1 MESYWLVHREIEMG
15 NTSNKKIE
23 EILKTE
29 AILRITP
36 EAESMHYCTNRS
48 RASKFMGVTT
58 SMLNNAMLKKNPMIV
73 RRVRGVKIF
82 YLESLK

>member
-1 MESYWLVHREIEMG
+1 MESYWLVRREIEMG

-29 AILRITP
+29 AMLRITP
-36 EAESMHYCTNRS
+36 EAESTYYCTNRS
-48 RASKFMGVTT
+48 RVSKFIGVTT
-58 SMLNNAMLKKNPMIV
+58 STLNNAMLKKNPMIV